1 MTSNV
6 ELARADG
13 ALASPKGMGDLL
25 PPDAAA
31 RRALA
36 SSVLSCFEL
45 CGYELVT
52 PPVFEH
58 AEVMQRGNGE
68 LENRDLFRFV
78 EPETGEVAVLRPDI
92 TPQIARIVATQLAD
106 RATPIRLSYEGR
118 IFRRQRGRARSHRHI
133 SQVGVECVG
142 LGEVEGDTEVLS
154 LAIRACEQVGL
165 RDFRVELTDI
175 RLVRS
180 LLQGVPEA
188 ARSALSETLA
198 QKDAA
203 ALGAIA
209 KNRGVSRELA
219 QQLTALIECYGE
231 RDVLD
236 AAAKRFRSPDARA
249 ALRSLRLITD
259 ALYELG
265 VGPRICFDL
274 SETRGLSYYTGMRF
288 CILAHGP
295 GEELGSGG
303 RYDSLLGRFGA
314 DLPATGFAL
323 DLGNLQWT
331 LREQGGAELPRSAP
345 RIVVGGGDR
354 QRRQASADRL
364 RAAGLIAAGLPDS
377 DPARCLAFARSWG
390 YDAVLLLTRGSQRL
404 LRVLDDSS
412 GVASQALRGGAASDE
427 FLTEVDPERV
437 RRMLREPGNKRAAQ
451 RAKD

>member
-1 MTSNV
+1 M
-6 ELARADG
+6 ELARVNG

-25 PPDAAA
+25 PPEAAA

-36 SSVLSCFEL
+36 SSVLQCFEL
-45 CGYELVT
+45 CGYALVT

-58 AEVMQRGNGE
+58 AEVMQRGNDT

-78 EPETGEVAVLRPDI
+78 EPESGEVAVLRPDI

-106 RATPIRLSYEGR
+106 HALPIRLCYEGR
-118 IFRRQRGRARSHRHI
+118 IFRRQRGRARSHRHV

-142 LGEVEGDTEVLS
+142 LGEVEGDTEVLA
-154 LAIRACEQVGL
+154 LAISACEQIGL
-165 RDFRVELTDI
+165 HDFRVELTDI

-180 LLQGVPEA
+180 LLQDVPDA
-188 ARSALSETLA
+188 ARSALSEALA

-203 ALGAIA
+203 ALTAIA
-209 KNRGVSRELA
+209 KNRGVPRELA
-219 QQLTALIECYGE
+219 AQLVALIECYGE
-231 RDVLD
+231 RDVLI
-236 AAAKRFRSPDARA
+236 AAAKRFRSPAA
-249 ALRSLRLITD
+249 KSALRSLQLITD

-265 VGPRICFDL
+265 VGERICFDL

-303 RYDSLLGRFGA
+303 RYDSLLARFGA

-331 LREQGGAELPRSAP
+331 LREQGHAPLSKSPP

-354 QRRQASADRL
+354 QARQASAERL
-364 RAAGLIAAGLPDS
+364 RAAGLVAAGLPDS

-390 YDAVLLLTRGSQRL
+390 YDAVLLLTRGAVRL
-404 LRVLDDSS
+404 LRVLDQSS
-412 GVASQALRGGAASDE
+412 QT
-427 FLTEVDPERV
+427 LTEVDPELV
-437 RRMLREPGNKRAAQ
+437 RRMLRGPGSKRAAQ